1 MVDHRKI
8 LLAFGM
14 FFLLLAFFA
23 HMNATGSRADE
34 LTLLTVADTS
44 TGAMGGTASLRL
56 EVRPGT
62 GAIFI
67 DSFPLTRIDTQASAR
82 YAQQVACDHLD
93 IDCSQY
99 DFYYTI
105 RANTA
110 VVGGPS
116 AGGAIAVLT
125 ASVLSGLPIDHSIAM
140 TGTINSGGV
149 IGPVAGVRAKIA
161 GARQAGIKTVL
172 IPVLAGPENGTMAP
186 DGNATPPANGSVEE
200 PFGPLPRGRV
210 PELSGSGVEVFAV
223 STLDEALAA
232 FTGRAPS
239 PPPAPLT
246 PPPQY
251 TERMRAIGEGLCARN
266 AQLRAQADQR
276 GLAYG
281 DPNNYTQRI
290 AAVPVEEGYARAS
303 LCFSQDIEIATIIAQ
318 AMTPAQQDAL
328 AREVRSRIEDAR
340 GTVGNVTLRTV
351 GDLEVAAIVRERIAQ
366 AQSLLDGRN
375 RTDLNASAADI
386 AYADERVRSA
396 QSWTALLGMSGA
408 PLRMDEER
416 LRRTCLAKIA
426 EADERISYVRV
437 YAPGAVA
444 SAEESLQLAYAS
456 DSDPVLCILHAAT
469 AVADANLISGAIAV
483 DASRVDDLL
492 AEKLAAGERVL
503 AERQAHG
510 AFPILGYSYWQ
521 YASRLGADA
530 PYSAL
535 TFAEQSLE
543 LATLDMYFPP
553 ERASWRVPPEA
564 ANGVVFFSY
573 GAAFMVGISL
583 LLWPTAVTASPKRRR
598 RRR

>member
-1 MVDHRKI
+1 MADHRKI
-8 LLAFGM
+8 LLTLGVL
-14 FFLLLAFFA
+14 FLILAFVA
-23 HMNATGSRADE
+23 HLSMTGPRTGE

-44 TGAMGGTASLRL
+44 TGAMGGTANLRL

-67 DSFPLTRIDTQASAR
+67 DSFPLTRIDTQASTR

-93 IDCSQY
+93 IDCLQY

-125 ASVLSGLPIDHSIAM
+125 AAVLADLPIDRSIAM

-149 IGPVAGVRAKIA
+149 IGPVAGVRAKIK
-161 GARQAGIKTVL
+161 GARQAGITTVL
-172 IPVLAGPENGTMAP
+172 IPVLTGPENGTAIP
-186 DGNATPPANGSVEE
+186 DLNTSDAGNITDEE
-200 PFGPLPRGRV
+200 LFGPLPRGLV
-210 PELSGSGVEVFAV
+210 PELAEPGVEVFAV
-223 STLDEALAA
+223 GTLDEALTA
-232 FTGRAPS
+232 FTGRDPS
-239 PPPAPLT
+239 PAPAPLV

-251 TERMRAIGEGLCARN
+251 AERMRAIGDGLCARN
-266 AQLRAQADQR
+266 EELRSQASRQ
-276 GLAYG
+276 GLAYE
-281 DPNNYTQRI
+281 DTNNYTRRI
-290 AAVPVEEGYARAS
+290 AAVPASEGYARAS
-303 LCFSQDIEIATIIAQ
+303 LCFSQDVEIATIIAR
-318 AMTPAQQDAL
+318 AMTPAQQETL
-328 AREVRSRIEDAR
+328 ARDVRSRIEDAR
-340 GTVGNVTLRTV
+340 VTVENTTLRTV

-386 AYADERVRSA
+386 AYANERVRSA
-396 QSWTALLGMSGA
+396 QSWTALLGMPGA
-408 PLRMDEER
+408 PLQMDEDR

-437 YAPGAVA
+437 YAPGAVDSA
-444 SAEESLQLAYAS
+444 SESLRLAYAS

-469 AVADANLISGAIAV
+469 AVADANLITGVIAV
-483 DASRVDDLL
+483 DASRVDDLVD
-492 AEKLAAGERVL
+492 EKLAAAERVL

-521 YASRLGADA
+521 YASRLREDA

-543 LATLDMYFPP
+543 LATLDMYFPA
-553 ERASWRVPPEA
+553 ERASWRLPPEA
-564 ANGVVFFSY
+564 ATGIVFFSY
-573 GAAFMVGISL
+573 GAAFVVGIAL
-583 LLWPTAVTASPKRRR
+583 LLWPTPAMPPKRRR
-598 RRR
+598 HRR